1 MILRRQISLRS
12 GKLSACARMMGV
24 SILLLPMAAVAQ
36 DFPSGTWN
44 GGGAPGQP
52 APPAPSP
59 GHDFPS
65 TADPAPKP
73 KPKPR
78 AAKPKPDKTAIAN
91 DDDGAPR
98 KGKSRGSDDSAR
110 IVVKVNDD
118 PITAREISQR
128 QRVMGGADIQDKV
141 KANMQRLIK
150 SPETTERLKGIL
162 NEVVKANEGKSRDE
176 IIEIFEARK
185 KAFAMNLQK
194 QAVESARNSVSPA
207 VRKSAKDA
215 LIEERLKLQAAKT
228 AGITVSEEEVNKQF
242 GMIAQRNKM
251 TMEQFG
257 QHLKGAGIDMN
268 TMKSRTKA
276 DIAWMEVV
284 RKKFGHQI
292 AITSRDVDRIVAAGP
307 AGEDGTELQLQRIS
321 LQLLNKV
328 DQSALAKR
336 QLEAE
341 AARANFTGCQQ
352 SAALA
357 NTISGARFEDL
368 GPRSP
373 MSVPEPTRSLLLSA
387 RDGEMLPPA
396 VGPTGVELWVVCG
409 RKAVSAD
416 KQKREAAED
425 EAKQAEFSILAKK
438 YLRDLRQDAVIDD
451 LEAGGS

>member
-1 MILRRQISLRS
+1 MRSLGHIRAV
-12 GKLSACARMMGV
+12 ACVA
-24 SILLLPMAAVAQ
+24 LLTCAVAWPAAAQ
-36 DFPSGTWN
+36 DFPTGTWDGPG
-44 GGGAPGQP
+44 GGGA
-52 APPAPSP
+52 APPNAGVPPS
-59 GHDFPS
+59 
-65 TADPAPKP
+65 AKP

-78 AAKPKPDKTAIAN
+78 AAKPKPDKTAVVN
-91 DDDGAPR
+91 DDDGKPR
-98 KGKSRGSDDSAR
+98 GKSRGGSDESAR

-128 QRVMGGADIQDKV
+128 QRIMGGADIQDKV

-150 SPETTERLKGIL
+150 DPSTSEKLKAIL

-176 IIEIFEARK
+176 IIAIFEARK
-185 KAFAMNLQK
+185 KAFAVGLQK

-207 VRKSAKDA
+207 VRKGAKDA
-215 LIEERLKLQAAKT
+215 LIEERLKLQAAKA
-228 AGITVSEEEVNKQF
+228 AGVTVSDEEVDKQI
-242 GMIAQRNKM
+242 GVIAQRNKM
-251 TMEQFG
+251 TLAEFG
-257 QHLKGAGIDMN
+257 EHLKGAGIDIA

-276 DIAWMEVV
+276 DMAWMEVV

-328 DQSALAKR
+328 DQGQFAKR

-352 SAALA
+352 SASLA
-357 NTISGARFEDL
+357 NTIPGARFEDL
-368 GPRSP
+368 GSRSP
-373 MSVPEPTRSLLLSA
+373 SAVPEPTRSLLLSA

-396 VGPTGVELWVVCG
+396 VGTGGIELWIVCG

-451 LEAGGS
+451 REIGGS

>member
-1 MILRRQISLRS
+1 MP
-12 GKLSACARMMGV
+12 GNMPPPNAGEA
-24 SILLLPMAAVAQ
+24 PAA
-36 DFPSGTWN
+36 
-44 GGGAPGQP
+44 
-52 APPAPSP
+52 
-59 GHDFPS
+59 
-65 TADPAPKP
+65 KP

-78 AAKPKPDKTAIAN
+78 AAKPKPDKTAVVN
-91 DDDGAPR
+91 DDDDKPR
-98 KGKSRGSDDSAR
+98 GKSRGGGSDESAR

-128 QRVMGGADIQDKV
+128 QRIMGGADIQDKV

-150 SPETTERLKGIL
+150 DPSTSEKLKGIL
-162 NEVVKANEGKSRDE
+162 DEVVKANEGKSRDE
-176 IIEIFEARK
+176 IIAIFEGRK
-185 KAFAMNLQK
+185 KAFAMGLQK

-207 VRKSAKDA
+207 VRKGAKDA

-228 AGITVSEEEVNKQF
+228 AGVTVSDEEVDKQI
-242 GMIAQRNKM
+242 GVIAQRNKM
-251 TMEQFG
+251 TIAEFAE
-257 QHLKGAGIDMN
+257 HLKGAGIDIA

-276 DIAWMEVV
+276 DMAWMEVV

-328 DQSALAKR
+328 DQGQFAKR

-357 NTISGARFEDL
+357 NTIPGARFEDL
-368 GPRSP
+368 GSRSP
-373 MSVPEPTRSLLLSA
+373 SAVPEPTRSLLLSA

-396 VGPTGVELWVVCG
+396 VGTGGIELWIVCG
-409 RKAVSAD
+409 RKAVSAN

-451 LEAGGS
+451 REIGGS